1 MQNAQIY
8 AELLDQMYAT
18 NPKGIDAFMGSFVA
32 YMNAKKLQKMLPAI
46 LKQFELIQERKKS
59 GKGTTLII
67 RDNTAL
73 EQINKELAEYKASFN
88 LEDLQVVTEK
98 NIVGGFILKNKTSMI
113 DASYRKA
120 LLALYTKLTA

>member
-8 AELLDQMYAT
+8 AELLDQMYTT
-18 NPKGIDAFMGSFVA
+18 NPQGIDAFMGSFVA

-67 RDNTAL
+67 RDNAAL

>member
-8 AELLDQMYAT
+8 AQLLDHMYTT
-18 NPKGIDAFMGSFVA
+18 NPKGVDSFMGSFVA
-32 YMNAKKLQKMLPAI
+32 YLNAKKLQKMLPAI
-46 LKQFELIQERKKS
+46 LKQFEFIQDQKKT
-59 GKGTTLII
+59 GKATTLII
-67 RDNTAL
+67 RDDAELAKVT
-73 EQINKELAEYKASFN
+73 KELDEYKQAFN

-98 NIVGGFILKNKTSMI
+98 NIVGGFILKNKTNMI